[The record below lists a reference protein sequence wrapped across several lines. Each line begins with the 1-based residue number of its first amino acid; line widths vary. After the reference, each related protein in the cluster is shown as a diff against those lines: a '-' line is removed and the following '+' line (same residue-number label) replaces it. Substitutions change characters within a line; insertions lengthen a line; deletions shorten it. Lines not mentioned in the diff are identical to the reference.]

1 MSRSPRCSVW
11 SRRAGR
17 TADRQAD
24 GVTAVLTQP
33 TVWLARSPSLA
44 AEPGGPRPG
53 YAVSTGWRVSARF
66 LGGANPEW
74 TACQRPSRDGTG
86 QQEVSRLV
94 PVPPAGGPF
103 RAENASAAPP
113 APPAPIFGL
122 GTECGTRWHGTR
134 CRVRGHTEVLVPSPG
149 GQGCSYEVTPPGRSR
164 VGGAPPSRPILPR
177 TTDFASVSGGLHPSS
192 GAAYILILTVSG
204 IARTAQ
210 RRARAGGAA
219 RRHPADLRRAIV
231 PGPAGSPSSV
241 TCRDRLARN
250 RIK

>member
-1 MSRSPRCSVW
+1 VSRSPRCSVW

-86 QQEVSRLV
+86 QQEVSR
-94 PVPPAGGPF
+94 
-103 RAENASAAPP
+103 
-113 APPAPIFGL
+113 L

-219 RRHPADLRRAIV
+219 RRHPADLRRAIM

-241 TCRDRLARN
+241 TCRDRFARN
-250 RIK
+250 RRSNSTR